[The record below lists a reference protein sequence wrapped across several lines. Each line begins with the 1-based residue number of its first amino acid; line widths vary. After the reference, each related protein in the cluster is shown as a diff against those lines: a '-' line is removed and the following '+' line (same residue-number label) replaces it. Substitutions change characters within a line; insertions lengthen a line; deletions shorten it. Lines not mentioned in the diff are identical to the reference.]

1 MPVVSVE
8 FLGIPRLRTGRAT
21 LSIDA
26 KTVGELLDGIA
37 RECPG
42 FHESCLADGSL
53 RPEYLLSIGGRVFTR
68 DRNTPLAADDEV
80 LILSADVGG

>member
-1 MPVVSVE
+1 MPAVTVE

-21 LSIDA
+21 LTIDA
-26 KTVGELLDGIA
+26 ATVGDLLDGIA

-42 FHESCLADGSL
+42 FHEACLTDGSL
-53 RPEYLLSIGGRVFTR
+53 RSEYLLSIGGRIFTR
-68 DRNTPLAADDEV
+68 NRETPLSPGEEV

>member
-26 KTVGELLDGIA
+26 ETVGELLYGIA

-42 FHESCLADGSL
+42 FQEACLAGGSL
-53 RPEYLLSIGGRVFTR
+53 RPDYLLSIGGRVFTR
-68 DRNTPLAADDEV
+68 DRATRLSTGDEV